1 MLPLSGDLD
10 RSALDREVPTLVC
23 TEVTCTLGD
32 RVTCTLGDR
41 VGLGEDLNWT
51 VRTHVSTSVLLDRVS
66 AWCCVLT
73 HGFRFRRLL
82 SFLPIPGRGRGR

>member
-41 VGLGEDLNWT
+41 AGLGEDLNWT

-66 AWCCVLT
+66 AWCCVLNRD
-73 HGFRFRRLL
+73 FRFRRLL
-82 SFLPIPGRGRGR
+82 FPIPGRGRGR

>member
-10 RSALDREVPTLVC
+10 RSTLDREVPTLVC
-23 TEVTCTLGD
+23 TE
-32 RVTCTLGDR
+32 VTCTLGDR

-66 AWCCVLT
+66 AWCCVLSRD
-73 HGFRFRRLL
+73 FRFRRLL
-82 SFLPIPGRGRGR
+82 FPIPGRGRGR

>member
-10 RSALDREVPTLVC
+10 RSTLDREVPTLVC
-23 TEVTCTLGD
+23 TE
-32 RVTCTLGDR
+32 VTCTLGDR

-66 AWCCVLT
+66 AWCCVLN